1 MQQLNSRGP
10 RTTDNASDAAFDSF
24 DEEAQ
29 QPDIQ
34 PVVDPK
40 APHDEHGHVPIPT
53 GYANTTGH
61 RLGVFVGLLAT
72 VLVIGFFTVQHL
84 KNGEAA
90 SLRDDAA
97 LRVHEAPPVEIAIVG
112 EAPAT
117 QTLVLPGETRG
128 WYSSTIYARVTGYVA
143 KWLVDIGDFVRK
155 DQVMAVIDTPELD
168 AQLQAARAQL
178 QVSDAEAAVKEFG
191 RGFGEDHLCTV
202 ADVAEGTR
210 FRAGARRQESAI
222 PRQHCPAQCRACPHQ
237 SGSRQRGPTYLFD
250 EIQRGHRSL

>member
-1 MQQLNSRGP
+1 MQQLDPRGP
-10 RTTDNASDAAFDSF
+10 RTTDSASDAAFDSF

-34 PVVDPK
+34 PVVDPE
-40 APHDEHGHVPIPT
+40 APHDEQGHVPIPT

-61 RLGVFVGLLAT
+61 QLGVFVGLLAT

-90 SLRDDAA
+90 SLRDAA
-97 LRVHEAPPVEIAIVG
+97 DLRVHEAPPVEIAIVG

-143 KWLVDIGDFVRK
+143 KWLVDIGDTVMK

-178 QVSDAEAAVKEFG
+178 QVSEAEAAVKES
-191 RGFGEDHLCTV
+191 D
-202 ADVAEGTR
+202 ADLAKTTYVRWQTSPKGPFPSRSAKTR
-210 FRAGARRQESAI
+210 KRNTKAALPSSMPRA
-222 PRQHCPAQCRACPHQ
+222 PASIWIA
-237 SGSRQRGPTYLFD
+237 PTWTDSPF
-250 EIQRGHRSL
+250 